1 MKNTIRF
8 SCVSRQIVPRRVS
21 GVHGR
26 SVHMQDEVTAAASVL
41 FDQYCA
47 ARTFAAITS
56 TFQQMCD
63 VLELKPSDHHNFYH
77 HLKARLTT
85 WKAQSLWAKLDK
97 RATQR
102 EYKKGKACAN
112 TRVSRRFL
120 FTVVRTPQKILFV
133 RQTNCTNMYTNK
145 L

>member
-1 MKNTIRF
+1 M
-8 SCVSRQIVPRRVS
+8 PRRVS

-120 FTVVRTPQKILFV
+120 FTVVRTPQKYYLCGKKMVSQCIPTCYEIWEQMQNNFS
-133 RQTNCTNMYTNK
+133 TN
-145 L
+145 